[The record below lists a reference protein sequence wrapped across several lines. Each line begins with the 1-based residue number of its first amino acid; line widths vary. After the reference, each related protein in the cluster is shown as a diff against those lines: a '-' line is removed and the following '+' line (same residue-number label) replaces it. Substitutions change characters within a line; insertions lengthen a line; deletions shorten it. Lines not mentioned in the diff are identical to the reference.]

1 MKTEKQ
7 ERRKIQSAEGKT
19 PIAASRPHLV
29 RLTTHPEPALRL
41 GRGKRRHEAPPTGWD
56 GHMRRSSV
64 QIASSPRA
72 EGGGGDEAALGHA
85 SEFRH
90 SLSHLHTDRH
100 THSSQNITR
109 KIRKEKKKVDPLYPS
124 FRRLLNIRTP
134 LRTAAA
140 EVAVVI
146 TIITNNW
153 WYWHQQ

>member
-1 MKTEKQ
+1 MPTKNSKYYKKQKTKKSKMKTEKQ

-41 GRGKRRHEAPPTGWD
+41 GRGKRRHEAPPTGCD

-90 SLSHLHTDRH
+90 SLSHLHTDRQ

-109 KIRKEKKKVDPLYPS
+109 KKRKEKKNRPS
-124 FRRLLNIRTP
+124 VSILP
-134 LRTAAA
+134 AALEHPNA
-140 EVAVVI
+140 
-146 TIITNNW
+146 ITNSSS
-153 WYWHQQ
+153 

>member
-1 MKTEKQ
+1 MPHHAHTWSGLLRTQ
-7 ERRKIQSAEGKT
+7 NRLSAS
-19 PIAASRPHLV
+19 AAGNDA
-29 RLTTHPEPALRL
+29 T
-41 GRGKRRHEAPPTGWD
+41 KRRRQDETDTCDAVPSRLRH
-56 GHMRRSSV
+56 RRG
-64 QIASSPRA
+64 PR
-72 EGGGGDEAALGHA
+72 GGGGDEAALGHA

-146 TIITNNW
+146 TIITNN
-153 WYWHQQ
+153 